1 MEETGRR
8 DRCWAVIDLDIVAQ
22 NARAIKRRI
31 PDTCAVMAVVKGD
44 GYGHGI
50 VPMARACA
58 NAGVEWLG
66 TATLEEAVCL
76 RENGITLP
84 ILILGVTPPE
94 RGPDLLHFGLTP
106 VVPSLEYAKA
116 LAGTLRDANGQL
128 SVHIAVDTGMGR
140 LGWWVQRESI
150 PEICNDIVR
159 IGQERTLKIQGIMT
173 HLSSARGSD
182 AAAVAYTRR
191 QLERF
196 QQLCEA
202 LKTRGIAPRYRH
214 VLNSG
219 GLIHHSDF
227 AMEMVRIGHLLCEP
241 LTGAED
247 FGLRPAMEIKT
258 TIAYIKELP
267 AGACVGYGRS
277 CRLARP
283 ARIAVL
289 NIGYCDGYPGCLS
302 NKGVL
307 LVRGIRVPV
316 VGSVCMDQMMID
328 ISQVPEAA
336 VGDTVTIVG
345 RDGDDAITMEEVS
358 RQAEGMMDGPLS
370 IQLTNRMPRYYK
382 RQSRLAGYRQIQEKL
397 VPLNNGFTR

>member
-1 MEETGRR
+1 MEDTGRK
-8 DRCWAVIDLDIVAQ
+8 DRCWAVIDLDIVGQ
-22 NARAIKRRI
+22 NVQAIKRRI

-44 GYGHGI
+44 GYGHGL
-50 VPMARACA
+50 VPMAQACVK
-58 NAGVEWLG
+58 AGVEWLG
-66 TATLEEAVCL
+66 AATLEEAVCL
-76 RENGITLP
+76 RENGIMLP

-94 RGPDLLHFGLTP
+94 RGVELLRFHLTQ

-116 LAGTLRDANGQL
+116 LARTLDGFNGQL
-128 SVHIAVDTGMGR
+128 SVHIGVDTGMGR
-140 LGWWVQRESI
+140 LGWWVQPETI
-150 PEICNDIVR
+150 PEICDDIAQ
-159 IGQERTLKIQGIMT
+159 IEQEQALKIEGIMT

-182 AAAVAYTRR
+182 TTAIAYTRR
-191 QLERF
+191 QLKQF

-202 LKTRGIAPRYRH
+202 LKTKGIAPLYRH

-219 GLIHHSDF
+219 GLMNHSDF
-227 AMEMVRIGHLLCEP
+227 AMEMVRVGHLLCEP
-241 LTGAED
+241 LTGAEG

-258 TIAYIKELP
+258 TIAYIKDLP

-277 CRLARP
+277 RQLTRP
-283 ARIAVL
+283 TRIAVL

-307 LVRGIRVPV
+307 LLHGIRVPV

-328 ISQVPEAA
+328 VSSVPEAM

-345 RDGDDAITMEEVS
+345 QDGDDAITMEDVS

-370 IQLTNRMPRYYK
+370 IHLTNRMPRYYK
-382 RQSRLAGYRQIQEKL
+382 QQSHLAGYRRIEEEI
-397 VPLNNGFTR
+397 VPLNNGFMR